1 VRRGRSRVLNL
12 CFHGIG
18 TPRRE
23 LEPGEDRFW
32 ITPEAFEGMLD
43 AVAGDPGVRIT
54 FDDGNAS
61 DLEVALPALRRRGLE
76 ATFFVVAGRC
86 GQPGSLSRDDVAE
99 LARQGMTIGS
109 HGLRHRSWPSLD
121 DDELRKELVEAPRL
135 LADAAGRPVGEAACP
150 FGDYDR
156 RVLTEL
162 RRADFSRVYTV
173 DEGAANPDA
182 WLQTRYSVRS
192 SDTPERIAA
201 LARDPREGLAKHLE
215 RSVKQAVKRWR

>member
-1 VRRGRSRVLNL
+1 VRRGRSAVLNL

-18 TPRRE
+18 TPGRE

-32 ITPEAFEGMLD
+32 IEPHVFEGMLD
-43 AVAGDPGVRIT
+43 AVAGDAGVRIT

-61 DLEVALPALRRRGLE
+61 DVEVALPALLRRPLD
-76 ATFFVVAGRC
+76 ATFFVIAGRC
-86 GQPGSLSRDDVAE
+86 GQPGALSREDVGE

-109 HGLRHRSWPSLD
+109 HGMRHRSWPSVHGE
-121 DDELRKELVEAPRL
+121 ELREELVDAPRL
-135 LADAAGRPVGEAACP
+135 LADAAGRPVHEAACP

-156 RVLTEL
+156 RVLREL
-162 RRADFSRVYTV
+162 RRAGFARVYTV
-173 DEGAANPDA
+173 DEGAADPDA
-182 WLQTRYSVRS
+182 WLQTRYSVRR

-201 LARDPREGLAKHLE
+201 LARDPGEGLARELA